1 MNEQLEVQAARLQIV
16 GGRLVVSELPDSGLA
31 SESEAGNWGALYA
44 VSHVVTEGPG
54 VERIRDRI
62 EGVAE
67 ETYRRSP
74 GGVTNRLRQAV
85 RNANRY
91 MYLRNRVRGERQA
104 LSAALG
110 CAAVRGTDAYACGV
124 GPHSVFVLSQGRVR
138 GHVNHISRSS
148 RRGEETWKQNGH
160 GLGHGASLAD
170 PKFSYR
176 QIAPGDLLVI
186 VTGDGAELVEQRV
199 YELAGL
205 LDSCGVQAGARQLG
219 DLLGAEMKG
228 SALLLRL
235 GTPNTLAMSGPT
247 STPKR
252 VNESRPSA
260 SRVFARAWGQTRERK
275 EEQDRVAPPLEP
287 EDYAD
292 LDVPDVDAP
301 LARQPSAR
309 WSSVDSYPRGDSSR
323 GRAGV
328 PRGQAVERGVEAA
341 RMRGTVLLSLL
352 MGLAAGGLGLLRS
365 AVAMVKRGWGWIRRN
380 RVMERVVRGIGLA
393 ILAVVAGVKGLV
405 VGILPERQ
413 GASRTYAATARPM
426 ARAKVLVFHPSGR
439 TRALIGVVLLLGAA
453 VLVGTSILS
462 IKGRLAQAEVE
473 ELAAEVG
480 EILTQADGEE
490 DIEARMALL
499 TEAQGLLDQ
508 PAEGQVDSAALDE
521 LSREVALQW
530 DGLTGVVRLPLTQE
544 AVWSTPEQSAQRVL
558 VHANYAYVVD
568 EAAACVYQYALDDT
582 GRVVTDQEPSKWE
595 LPGPGGE
602 LSADRIADFEW
613 VEASN
618 GRLTPSLLI
627 LTTEGS
633 VLELSAE
640 GSLRSVA
647 VSQLLP
653 WENPQALGTYSGNL
667 YVLDSDHENIIKYVP
682 DGDDYQHDPV
692 DYVQAAEDVPWPE
705 VIDMDIDGFIY
716 LLLSDGSIVKFAG
729 GQAQAFPQEGLYP
742 PLEEPLGISASPD
755 SSSVFVAD
763 SLEGRIV
770 EFTQDGQFVR
780 QYRASLDGE
789 DHLGSMTAF
798 TVDTGHSRVLIAT
811 ASGLYSAT
819 LPSLQ

>member
-16 GGRLVVSELPDSGLA
+16 GGRLVVSELPDPGVA

-54 VERIRDRI
+54 MERIRDRI

-104 LSAALG
+104 LFAALG

-148 RRGEETWKQNGH
+148 RGGEETWKQNGH
-160 GLGHGASLAD
+160 GLGRSATLAD

-186 VTGDGAELVEQRV
+186 VTGDGAELVEQQV

-219 DLLGAEMKG
+219 DLLGTEMKG

-235 GTPNTLAMSGPT
+235 GGPSTLAMNGPT

-252 VNESRPSA
+252 VSESRVSA

-275 EEQDRVAPPLEP
+275 EEQERAALPLVR
-287 EDYAD
+287 EDYPD
-292 LDVPDVDAP
+292 LDVPDLAAP
-301 LARQPSAR
+301 LTRQPSER
-309 WSSVDSYPRGDSSR
+309 WSSVDSYPRGDYSR
-323 GRAGV
+323 ARAGV

-352 MGLAAGGLGLLRS
+352 MGLAAGGVGLLRS
-365 AVAMVKRGWGWIRRN
+365 AVAMVKRGCGWTRRN
-380 RVMERVVRGIGLA
+380 RIMERVVRGIGLA
-393 ILAVVAGVKGLV
+393 IMAVVAGLKGLV

-413 GASRTYAATARPM
+413 GASRTYAASARPM

-453 VLVGTSILS
+453 VLVGTSLLS

-473 ELAAEVG
+473 ELAAEVEG
-480 EILTQADGEE
+480 LLTQADGEE
-490 DIEARMALL
+490 DTEARMALL

-508 PAEGQVDSAALDE
+508 PAEGQVDSATLDE
-521 LSREVALQW
+521 LSREVALRW
-530 DGLTGVVRLPLTQE
+530 DGLTGVVRLPLMQE
-544 AVWSTPEQSAQRVL
+544 AVWSTPEQSAQRLL
-558 VHANYAYVVD
+558 VHDDYAYVVD
-568 EAAACVYQYALDDT
+568 EAGACVYQYALDDT
-582 GRVVTDQEPSKWE
+582 GRVVTDREPSKWE
-595 LPGPGGE
+595 LPGPEGE
-602 LSADRIADFEW
+602 LSADRIVDFEW
-613 VEASN
+613 VEASD
-618 GRLTPSLLI
+618 GRLTPALLV
-627 LTTEGS
+627 LTTDDS
-633 VLELSAE
+633 VLELGAD

-667 YVLDSDHENIIKYVP
+667 YVLDPGHENIIKYVP

-692 DYVQAAEDVPWPE
+692 DYVQAASDVPWTKA
-705 VIDMDIDGFIY
+705 IDMAIDGFIY
-716 LLLSDGSIVKFAG
+716 LLLSDGSIMKFAG
-729 GQAQAFPQEGLYP
+729 GQAQAFPQAGLYP

-789 DHLGSMTAF
+789 DHLGAMTAF

>member
-1 MNEQLEVQAARLQIV
+1 MNEQLEVQAARLQTV
-16 GGRLVVSELPDSGLA
+16 GGRLVVSELPDPGVA

-54 VERIRDRI
+54 MERIRDRI

-104 LSAALG
+104 LFAALG
-110 CAAVRGTDAYACGV
+110 CAVVRGTDAYACGV

-148 RRGEETWKQNGH
+148 RAGEETWKQNGH
-160 GLGHGASLAD
+160 GLGHSATLAD

-235 GTPNTLAMSGPT
+235 GGPSALAMNGPT

-252 VNESRPSA
+252 VSESRISA
-260 SRVFARAWGQTRERK
+260 SRVFARAWGQTREMK
-275 EEQDRVAPPLEP
+275 EEQDRVAPPLER
-287 EDYAD
+287 EDYPG
-292 LDVPDVDAP
+292 LDIPGVDAP

-309 WSSVDSYPRGDSSR
+309 WSTVDSYPRGDSSR
-323 GRAGV
+323 TRAGV

-341 RMRGTVLLSLL
+341 RMRGTVLISLL

-365 AVAMVKRGWGWIRRN
+365 SVGMVKRGWGWIRRN

-393 ILAVVAGVKGLV
+393 IMAVVAGVKGLV

-413 GASRTYAATARPM
+413 GASRTYAASARPM

-453 VLVGTSILS
+453 VLVGTSLLS

-473 ELAAEVG
+473 ELATEVEG
-480 EILTQADGEE
+480 LLIQADGEE
-490 DIEARMALL
+490 DTEARMALL

-521 LSREVALQW
+521 LSREVALRW
-530 DGLTGVVRLPLTQE
+530 DGLTGVVRLPLMQE
-544 AVWSTPEQSAQRVL
+544 AVWPTPEQSARRLL
-558 VHANYAYVVD
+558 VHDDYAYVVD
-568 EAAACVYQYALDDT
+568 EAGACVYQYALDDT
-582 GRVVTDQEPSKWE
+582 GRVVTDKEPSKWE
-595 LPGPGGE
+595 LTGPGGE
-602 LSADRIADFEW
+602 LSADRIVDFEW

-618 GRLTPSLLI
+618 GRLTPALLI
-627 LTTEGS
+627 LTTDGS
-633 VLELSAE
+633 VLELGTD

-653 WENPQALGTYSGNL
+653 WEDTQALGTYSGNL
-667 YVLDSDHENIIKYVP
+667 YVLDPGHENIIKYVP
-682 DGDDYQHDPV
+682 DGDDYDHDPV
-692 DYVQAAEDVPWPE
+692 DYVQAASDVPWPK
-705 VIDMDIDGFIY
+705 VMDMAIDGFIY
-716 LLLSDGSIVKFAG
+716 LLLSDGSVMKFAG

-789 DHLGSMTAF
+789 DHLGAMTAF
-798 TVDTGHSRVLIAT
+798 AVDTGHSRVLIAT